1 MFSPIFTF
9 GPHYALTPE
18 MKVNRR
24 ERSGTIRGVDFA
36 GDFETHV
43 TVRGDAGAV
52 AEWAAARDVKFVHI
66 VLERGRTA
74 SQPMLTLGC
83 SGTLDAARA
92 EAACTVLALRADGL
106 AVARVKIEAAP
117 WNAGVPVTDGE
128 ALGPAYYFEHHVK
141 VLLDAGFDT
150 GALARAVRPH
160 AAHVSRNARRVRTD
174 GRLERFV
181 TQRCRR
187 VGARTAGARLD
198 ALTGALRAGGLEIAG
213 VEREFVVFDGDESL
227 DDGWIEESR

>member
-1 MFSPIFTF
+1 M
-9 GPHYALTPE
+9 
-18 MKVNRR
+18 
-24 ERSGTIRGVDFA
+24 DFA

-52 AEWAAARDVKFVHI
+52 AEWAAARGVKFVHI
-66 VLERGRTA
+66 VLERGRVV

-92 EAACTVLALRADGL
+92 DAAGAARALRADGF

-141 VLLDAGFDT
+141 VLLDAGFGAGFDAGFGA

-174 GRLERFV
+174 GRRERFV
-181 TQRCRR
+181 TVRGRSGRSSGRTRTRR
-187 VGARTAGARLD
+187 APGC
-198 ALTGALRAGGLEIAG
+198 
-213 VEREFVVFDGDESL
+213 
-227 DDGWIEESR
+227 